1 MAGAGRILC
10 REIQRHAGEQKS
22 KDQLFHKLRLMFNGI
37 LRLLKIIKEGGPKA
51 QS

>member
-22 KDQLFHKLRLMFNGI
+22 KDQLHKLRLMFNGI
-37 LRLLKIIKEGGPKA
+37 LRLLKTIKEGGPKA